1 MRSEK
6 KRFFMIVNFQLLII
20 HKNNKKTIKK
30 FQINHLKTKKI
41 IHPPHKYFHSINLLI
56 LSSGNNS
63 STLFFK
69 SIVFC
74 KNSSLS
80 CFFLLILIF
89 ATAASS
95 IKPSTSL
102 IKSDRVEFDERLG
115 KSVDYVRLFLYRYFS
130 LEVDGR

>member
-1 MRSEK
+1 MIFYDCKLSTTYHSEK
-6 KRFFMIVNFQLLII
+6 QQ
-20 HKNNKKTIKK
+20 KNMKKK
-30 FQINHLKTKKI
+30 FQINHQKTKTI
-41 IHPPHKYFHSINLLI
+41 IDPPHKYFHSINLLI

-102 IKSDRVEFDERLG
+102 IKSDRVEFDDRLG
-115 KSVDYVRLFLYRYFS
+115 KSVDYVRLFR
-130 LEVDGR
+130 